1 MIERLTLEETKKYL
15 NKEEDFTD
23 APIRFYSITPDEN
36 GWEKVDYYTGRMK
49 NIYKNRGKADQWV
62 YILSSFNNEYYKIGY
77 TKNEPEIRAKQISS
91 ATGVAHPYKVEFA
104 FQCFNG
110 EALEHEVHRKL
121 EHYRV
126 NSNREFFDVTLHE
139 AKEVIVD
146 LGKNYR

>member
-1 MIERLTLEETKKYL
+1 MERISLEKAK
-15 NKEEDFTD
+15 NHFSIDEDFTD
-23 APIRFYSITPDEN
+23 APIKFYSIEPQED
-36 GWEKVDYYTGRMK
+36 GWDNVTYYTGRRR
-49 NIYKNRGKADQWV
+49 NIYENRGKADQWV

-77 TKNEPEIRAKQISS
+77 TKNEPELRAKQISS

-126 NSNREFFDVTLHE
+126 NSNREFFNVTLHE

-146 LGKNYR
+146 LGKNYI

>member
-1 MIERLTLEETKKYL
+1 MERISLEKGKKHFSID
-15 NKEEDFTD
+15 EDFTD
-23 APIRFYSITPDEN
+23 APIKFYSIEPQKD
-36 GWEKVDYYTGRMK
+36 GWDNVTYYTGRK
-49 NIYKNRGKADQWV
+49 RNIYENRGKADQWV
-62 YILSSFNNEYYKIGY
+62 YVLSSFNNGYYKIGY
-77 TKNEPEIRAKQISS
+77 TKNEPEFRAKQISS

-146 LGKNYR
+146 LGKNYI